1 MNSVCAGCG
10 ATSNSENFFCGSCGF
25 DIVTGTIQSNPDSS
39 NVPKEVIKP
48 DDVAEIVE
56 PDPSKEPD
64 EVVEIVEPDQVSDIS
79 RIVPEPY
86 SPPETSPVKVEVSV
100 SKDFYEKAVSG
111 EVAYPVLEREV
122 INLELISNEIRV
134 GRQDADRGIYPD
146 VDISKLTQDSA
157 VSVQHCVVNV
167 SANGDMHITDQGSTN
182 GTYVGFISAQALQP
196 YVETEIFSGQPIYLG
211 AWTQIIITVD

>member
-48 DDVAEIVE
+48 DDVA
-56 PDPSKEPD
+56 
-64 EVVEIVEPDQVSDIS
+64 EIVEPDQVSDIS